1 MKQRR
6 LPSEWEEQSGVMLTW
21 PHKQGDWKSNFD
33 EAEKTFLNI
42 AKQIS
47 MHELVL
53 IVCENEK
60 QRTEIQAKLNQCDV
74 NPDKLR
80 FSTAPSNDT
89 WSRDHGPITVF
100 ERETPLLLD
109 FIFNGWGNKYPSEF
123 DNKISRQLQ
132 SKKIFG
138 DTQMESINFILEGG
152 SLDTD
157 GNGTM
162 LTTRKCLLN
171 PSRNKNFN
179 QQEIEKTLI
188 KHLGIDR
195 VLWLGHGE
203 LSGDD
208 TDSHIDTLA
217 RFCDG
222 STIAYVK
229 CDNHKDEHYENLT
242 AMHEELLQFKDK
254 ENQPYKLVPLPL
266 PSAKFNKEGKR
277 LPATYANF
285 LIING
290 AVLVP
295 TYEDDMDEIAL
306 KTLQSCF
313 INRRIIN
320 INCSALIE
328 QFGSLHC
335 VTMQFPKNVLT

>member
-21 PHKQGDWKSNFD
+21 PHLKGDWKFNF
-33 EAEKTFLNI
+33 EKAEKTFLNI

-47 MHELVL
+47 LHELVL
-53 IVCENEK
+53 IVCEDEK
-60 QRTEIQAKLNQCDV
+60 QRNEIQEKLNQCDV
-74 NPDKLR
+74 NPDRLR

-89 WSRDHGPITVF
+89 WARDHGPITIF
-100 ERETPLLLD
+100 KKNTPLLLD
-109 FIFNGWGNKYPSEF
+109 FIFNGWGNKYPSEL
-123 DNKISRQLQ
+123 DNNISRDLQ
-132 SKKIFG
+132 RKRIFG
-138 DTQMESINFILEGG
+138 ETQMESINFILEGG

-157 GNGTM
+157 GNGTL
-162 LTTRKCLLN
+162 LTTRKCLLS

-179 QQEIEKTLI
+179 QPEIEETL
-188 KHLGIDR
+188 KEHLGVNRI
-195 VLWLGHGE
+195 LWLGHGE

-217 RFCDG
+217 RFCNEN
-222 STIAYVK
+222 TIAYVE
-229 CDNHKDEHYENLT
+229 CDNREDEHYESL
-242 AMHEELLQFKDK
+242 AIMYEEISQFRNKD
-254 ENQPYKLVPLPL
+254 NQPYKLVPLPL
-266 PSAKFNKEGKR
+266 PSAKFNREGKR

-295 TYEDDMDEIAL
+295 TYDDGMDQIAL
-306 KTLQSCF
+306 KRLQSCF
-313 INRRIIN
+313 PDRKIID

-335 VTMQFPKNVLT
+335 VTMQFPKNVLI